1 MSNFLRSALALVVF
15 MGMVGVASARTYSW
29 PLALS
34 VPVTVSYPNP
44 PPGFKVLLGCSISG
58 RIPNGSYPIL
68 GAATANVPL
77 VVASGV
83 ASYRGTLNV
92 SMTPNA
98 QGNSSPP
105 VTGNTISCHLAPL
118 PFVNQQGQRIKSGGN
133 SSDSLT
139 LP

>member
-1 MSNFLRSALALVVF
+1 MSYFLRSALAVIVF
-15 MGMVGVASARTYSW
+15 MGIAGVASAATYSW

-44 PPGFKVLLGCSISG
+44 PPGFKVLLSCNLAGQM
-58 RIPNGSYPIL
+58 PNGSYPVL

-98 QGNSSPP
+98 QGSGSPP
-105 VTGNTISCHLAPL
+105 VTGNTISCGLAPST
-118 PFVNQQGQRIKSGGN
+118 FHTKSGGN